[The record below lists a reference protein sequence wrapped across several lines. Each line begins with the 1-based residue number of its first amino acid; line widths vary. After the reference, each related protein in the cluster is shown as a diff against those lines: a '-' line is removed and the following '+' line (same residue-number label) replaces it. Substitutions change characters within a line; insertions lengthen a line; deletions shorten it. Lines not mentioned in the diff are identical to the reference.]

1 MTIFE
6 GPVTSAP
13 GLSVFETVVTFLV
26 IPTVMFV
33 GISVITYA
41 LTAPK
46 KSKAPSAITSI
57 D

>member
-26 IPTVMFV
+26 IPTALFV
-33 GISVITYA
+33 VISVLTFAGTATRQKRSSVITE
-41 LTAPK
+41 
-46 KSKAPSAITSI
+46 IE
-57 D
+57 

>member
-6 GPVTSAP
+6 GSVTSAP

-33 GISVITYA
+33 GISVIAYA

-46 KSKAPSAITSI
+46 KSKSPSAITSI
-57 D
+57 E